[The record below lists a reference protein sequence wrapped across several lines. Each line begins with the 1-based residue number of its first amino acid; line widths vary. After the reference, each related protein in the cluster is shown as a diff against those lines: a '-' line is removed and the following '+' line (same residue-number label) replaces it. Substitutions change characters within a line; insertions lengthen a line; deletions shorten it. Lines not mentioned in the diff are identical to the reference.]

1 MELINPYYEI
11 SNQESFD
18 LIGIYKQ
25 IEKTG
30 RVSHKSEDRI
40 TETSAKDF
48 VERLIGW
55 GHTAC
60 LEQGSVYLKINNNDI
75 EGLTMLDEMPF
86 EKVDHYLIIN
96 EDNEEN
102 IYVSTNAR
110 VIQENN
116 LHGLLKYLCP
126 PTEYHEKRYCVK
138 FVCSRAISHELVRH
152 RKMSFIQ
159 ESQRYVNYSKNK
171 FKKEIKFIRPLWYD
185 DNKHNIY
192 YESFSEDQW
201 TKEDRFYKACINSER
216 DYFQLLDYGLKP
228 QEAREVLINS
238 TKTEIYVTGFKSDWD
253 KFFDLRCDIAA
264 HPEMRRLCIPLKEE
278 LFNEIR

>member
-18 LIGIYKQ
+18 LMGIYKQ

-48 VERLIGW
+48 VEKLIGW

-75 EGLTMLDEMPF
+75 EGLTMLDEIPF
-86 EKVDHYLIIN
+86 EKVDHYLILN

-171 FKKEIKFIRPLWYD
+171 FNKEIKFIKPLWYD

-201 TKEDRFYKACINSER
+201 TKEDRFYKACMNSER

>member
-48 VERLIGW
+48 VEKLIGW

-60 LEQGSVYLKINNNDI
+60 LEQGADDLKINNNDV
-75 EGLTMLDEMPF
+75 EGLTMLDEIPF
-86 EKVDHYLIIN
+86 EKVDHYLILN
-96 EDNEEN
+96 EDNEKN

-138 FVCSRAISHELVRH
+138 FICSRAISHELVRH

-171 FKKEIKFIRPLWYD
+171 FNKEIKFIKPLWYD

>member
-18 LIGIYKQ
+18 LMGIYKQ

-60 LEQGSVYLKINNNDI
+60 LEQGSVYLKINNDDT
-75 EGLTMLDEMPF
+75 EGLMMIDEIPF
-86 EKVDHYLIIN
+86 GKVDHYLILN
-96 EDNEEN
+96 KDNEGN
-102 IYVSTNAR
+102 IYISTNAR

-116 LHGLLKYLCP
+116 LNDLLKYLCP

-201 TKEDRFYKACINSER
+201 TKEDRFYKACMNSER

-228 QEAREVLINS
+228 QEAREVLTNS

-278 LFNEIR
+278 LFNEIK

>member
-60 LEQGSVYLKINNNDI
+60 LEQGSVYLKINNDDT
-75 EGLTMLDEMPF
+75 EGLMMIDKIPF

-96 EDNEEN
+96 EDNEGN
-102 IYVSTNAR
+102 IYISTNAR

-116 LHGLLKYLCP
+116 LHDLLKYLCS

-201 TKEDRFYKACINSER
+201 TKEDRFYKACMNSER

-228 QEAREVLINS
+228 QEAREVLTNS

-278 LFNEIR
+278 LFNEIK

>member
-18 LIGIYKQ
+18 LMGIYKQ

-48 VERLIGW
+48 VEKLIGW

-60 LEQGSVYLKINNNDI
+60 LEQGSVYLKINNDDA
-75 EGLTMLDEMPF
+75 EGLMMLNEIPL
-86 EKVDHYLIIN
+86 EKVDHYLILN
-96 EDNEEN
+96 KDNEGN

-116 LHGLLKYLCP
+116 LHGLLKYLCS

-138 FVCSRAISHELVRH
+138 FICSRAISHELVRH

-201 TKEDRFYKACINSER
+201 TKEDRFYKACMNSER

-228 QEAREVLINS
+228 QEAREVLTNS

-253 KFFDLRCDIAA
+253 KLFDLRCDIAA

-278 LFNEIR
+278 LFNEIK

>member
-75 EGLTMLDEMPF
+75 EGLTMLDEIPF
-86 EKVDHYLIIN
+86 EKVDHYLILN

-171 FKKEIKFIRPLWYD
+171 FNKEIKFIKPLWYD

-238 TKTEIYVTGFKSDWD
+238 TKTQIYVTGFKSDWD

>member
-30 RVSHKSEDRI
+30 RVSHKSEDKI

-48 VERLIGW
+48 VEKLIGW

-75 EGLTMLDEMPF
+75 EGLTMLDEIPF
-86 EKVDHYLIIN
+86 EKVDHYLILN

-171 FKKEIKFIRPLWYD
+171 FNKEIKFIKPLWYD

>member
-18 LIGIYKQ
+18 LTGIYKQ

-60 LEQGSVYLKINNNDI
+60 LEQGSVYLKINNDDT
-75 EGLTMLDEMPF
+75 EGLMMIDEIPF

-96 EDNEEN
+96 KDNEGN
-102 IYVSTNAR
+102 IYISTNAR

-126 PTEYHEKRYCVK
+126 PTKYHEKRYCVK

-201 TKEDRFYKACINSER
+201 TKEDRFYKACMNSER

-228 QEAREVLINS
+228 QEAREVLTNS

-278 LFNEIR
+278 LFNEIK

>member
-48 VERLIGW
+48 VEKLIGW

-86 EKVDHYLIIN
+86 EKVDHYLILN
-96 EDNEEN
+96 KDNEEN

-171 FKKEIKFIRPLWYD
+171 FNKEIKFIKPLWYD

>member
-18 LIGIYKQ
+18 LTGIYKQ

-60 LEQGSVYLKINNNDI
+60 LEQGSVYLKINNDDT
-75 EGLTMLDEMPF
+75 EGLMMIDEIPL

-96 EDNEEN
+96 EDNEGN
-102 IYVSTNAR
+102 IYISTNAR

-201 TKEDRFYKACINSER
+201 TKEDRFYKACMNSER

-228 QEAREVLINS
+228 QEAREVLTNS

-253 KFFDLRCDIAA
+253 KFFDLRCNIAA

-278 LFNEIR
+278 LFNEIK

>member
-75 EGLTMLDEMPF
+75 EGLTMLDEIPF
-86 EKVDHYLIIN
+86 EKVDHYLILN

-171 FKKEIKFIRPLWYD
+171 FNKEIKFIKPLWYD

-201 TKEDRFYKACINSER
+201 TKEDRFYKACMNSER

>member
-18 LIGIYKQ
+18 LTGIYKQ

-60 LEQGSVYLKINNNDI
+60 LEQGSVYLKINSDDA
-75 EGLTMLDEMPF
+75 EGLMMIDEIPF

-96 EDNEEN
+96 EDNEGN
-102 IYVSTNAR
+102 VYISTNAR

-116 LHGLLKYLCP
+116 LHDLLKYLCP

-185 DNKHNIY
+185 DNKHNVY

-201 TKEDRFYKACINSER
+201 TKEDRFYKACMNSER

-228 QEAREVLINS
+228 QEAREVLTNS

-278 LFNEIR
+278 LFNEIK

>member
-18 LIGIYKQ
+18 LTGIYKQ

-30 RVSHKSEDRI
+30 RVSHKSEDKI

-60 LEQGSVYLKINNNDI
+60 LEQGSVYLKINSGDA
-75 EGLTMLDEMPF
+75 EGLMMIDEIPF

-96 EDNEEN
+96 EDNEGN
-102 IYVSTNAR
+102 VYISTNAR

-116 LHGLLKYLCP
+116 LHDLLKYLCP

-185 DNKHNIY
+185 DNKHNVY

-201 TKEDRFYKACINSER
+201 TKEDRFYKACMNSER

-228 QEAREVLINS
+228 QEAREVLTNS

-278 LFNEIR
+278 LFNEIK

>member
-18 LIGIYKQ
+18 LMGIYKQ

-48 VERLIGW
+48 VEKLIGW

-86 EKVDHYLIIN
+86 EKVDHYLILN
-96 EDNEEN
+96 KDNEEN

-171 FKKEIKFIRPLWYD
+171 FNKEIKFIKPLWYD

-201 TKEDRFYKACINSER
+201 TKEDRFYKACMNSER

>member
-18 LIGIYKQ
+18 LMGIYKQ

-75 EGLTMLDEMPF
+75 EGLTMLDEIPF
-86 EKVDHYLIIN
+86 EKVDHYLILN
-96 EDNEEN
+96 KDNEEN

-171 FKKEIKFIRPLWYD
+171 FNKEIKFIKPLWYD

-201 TKEDRFYKACINSER
+201 TKEDRFYKACMNSER

>member
-60 LEQGSVYLKINNNDI
+60 LEQGSVYLKINNDDT
-75 EGLTMLDEMPF
+75 EGLMMIDEIPF
-86 EKVDHYLIIN
+86 EKVNHYLIIN
-96 EDNEEN
+96 EDNEGN
-102 IYVSTNAR
+102 VYISTNAR

-201 TKEDRFYKACINSER
+201 TKEDRFYKACMNSER

-228 QEAREVLINS
+228 QEAREVLTNS

-278 LFNEIR
+278 LFNEIK

>member
-18 LIGIYKQ
+18 LMGIYKQ

-48 VERLIGW
+48 VEKLIGW

-75 EGLTMLDEMPF
+75 EGLTMLDEIPF
-86 EKVDHYLIIN
+86 EKVDHYLILN

-171 FKKEIKFIRPLWYD
+171 FNKEIKFIKPLWYD

>member
-18 LIGIYKQ
+18 LTGIYKQ

-60 LEQGSVYLKINNNDI
+60 LEQGSVYLKINSDDA
-75 EGLTMLDEMPF
+75 EGLMMIDEIPF

-96 EDNEEN
+96 EDNEGN
-102 IYVSTNAR
+102 IYISTNAR

-116 LHGLLKYLCP
+116 LHDLLKYLCP

-201 TKEDRFYKACINSER
+201 TKEDRFYKACMNSER

-228 QEAREVLINS
+228 QEAREVLTNS

-278 LFNEIR
+278 LFNEIK

>member
-18 LIGIYKQ
+18 LMGIYKQ

-48 VERLIGW
+48 VEKLIGW

-75 EGLTMLDEMPF
+75 EGLTMLDEIPF
-86 EKVDHYLIIN
+86 EKVDNYLILS
-96 EDNEEN
+96 EENEEN

-110 VIQENN
+110 GIQENN

-171 FKKEIKFIRPLWYD
+171 FNKEIKFIKPLWYD

>member
-18 LIGIYKQ
+18 LMGIYKQ

-48 VERLIGW
+48 VEKLIGW

-60 LEQGSVYLKINNNDI
+60 LEQGSVYLKINNDDA
-75 EGLTMLDEMPF
+75 EGLMMLNKIPL
-86 EKVDHYLIIN
+86 EKVDHYLILN
-96 EDNEEN
+96 KDNEGN
-102 IYVSTNAR
+102 IYISTNAR
-110 VIQENN
+110 VIQENDLN
-116 LHGLLKYLCP
+116 GLLKYLCP

-201 TKEDRFYKACINSER
+201 TKEDRFYKACMNSER

-228 QEAREVLINS
+228 QEAREVLTNS

>member
-48 VERLIGW
+48 VERLISW

-60 LEQGSVYLKINNNDI
+60 LEQGSVYLKINNDDT
-75 EGLTMLDEMPF
+75 EGLMMIDEIPF
-86 EKVDHYLIIN
+86 EKVNHYLIIN
-96 EDNEEN
+96 EDNEGN
-102 IYVSTNAR
+102 VYISTNVR

-116 LHGLLKYLCP
+116 LHDLLKYLCS

-201 TKEDRFYKACINSER
+201 TKEDRFYKACMNSER

-228 QEAREVLINS
+228 QEAREVLTNS

-278 LFNEIR
+278 LFNEIK

>member
-18 LIGIYKQ
+18 LMGIYKQ

-48 VERLIGW
+48 VEKLIGW

-60 LEQGSVYLKINNNDI
+60 LEQGSVYLKINNDDT
-75 EGLTMLDEMPF
+75 EGLMMVDEIPF
-86 EKVDHYLIIN
+86 EKVDHYLILN
-96 EDNEEN
+96 EDNKGN
-102 IYVSTNAR
+102 IYISTNAR

-116 LHGLLKYLCP
+116 LHNLLKYLCS

-201 TKEDRFYKACINSER
+201 TKEDRFYKACMNSER

-228 QEAREVLINS
+228 QEAREVLTNS

>member
-18 LIGIYKQ
+18 LTGIYKQ

-60 LEQGSVYLKINNNDI
+60 LEQGSVYLKINNDDT
-75 EGLTMLDEMPF
+75 EGLMMIDEIPF

-96 EDNEEN
+96 EDNEGN
-102 IYVSTNAR
+102 IYISTNAR

-171 FKKEIKFIRPLWYD
+171 FKKEIKFIRPLWYN

-201 TKEDRFYKACINSER
+201 TKEDRFYKACMNSER

-228 QEAREVLINS
+228 QEAREVLTNS

-278 LFNEIR
+278 LFNEIK

>member
-18 LIGIYKQ
+18 LMGIYKQ

-48 VERLIGW
+48 VEKLIGW

-60 LEQGSVYLKINNNDI
+60 LEQGSVYLKINNDDA
-75 EGLTMLDEMPF
+75 EGLMMLNKIPL
-86 EKVDHYLIIN
+86 EKVDHYLILN
-96 EDNEEN
+96 KDNEGN
-102 IYVSTNAR
+102 IYISTNAR
-110 VIQENN
+110 VIQENDLN
-116 LHGLLKYLCP
+116 GFLKYLCP

-201 TKEDRFYKACINSER
+201 TKEDRFYKACMNSER

-228 QEAREVLINS
+228 QEAREVLTNS

>member
-75 EGLTMLDEMPF
+75 EGLTMLDEIPF
-86 EKVDHYLIIN
+86 EKVDHYLILN

-171 FKKEIKFIRPLWYD
+171 FNKEIKFIKPLWYD

-192 YESFSEDQW
+192 CESFSEDQW

>member
-18 LIGIYKQ
+18 LMGIYKQ

-48 VERLIGW
+48 VEKLIGW

-60 LEQGSVYLKINNNDI
+60 LEQGSVYLKINNDDA
-75 EGLTMLDEMPF
+75 EGLMMLNEIPL
-86 EKVDHYLIIN
+86 EKVDHYLILN
-96 EDNEEN
+96 KDNEGN
-102 IYVSTNAR
+102 VYISTNAR

-116 LHGLLKYLCP
+116 LNGLLKYLCP

-201 TKEDRFYKACINSER
+201 TKEDRFYKACMNSER

-228 QEAREVLINS
+228 QEAREVLTNS

>member
-18 LIGIYKQ
+18 LTGIYKQ

-48 VERLIGW
+48 VEKLIGW

-60 LEQGSVYLKINNNDI
+60 LEQGSVYLKINNDDT
-75 EGLTMLDEMPF
+75 EGLMMIDEIPF
-86 EKVDHYLIIN
+86 EKVDHYLIMN
-96 EDNEEN
+96 EDNEGN
-102 IYVSTNAR
+102 IYISTNAR

-171 FKKEIKFIRPLWYD
+171 FKKKIKFIRPLWYD

-201 TKEDRFYKACINSER
+201 TKEDRFYKACMNSER

-228 QEAREVLINS
+228 QEAREVLTNS

>member
-48 VERLIGW
+48 VEKLIGW

-75 EGLTMLDEMPF
+75 EGLTMLDEIPF
-86 EKVDHYLIIN
+86 EKVDHYLILN

-126 PTEYHEKRYCVK
+126 PTEYHEKRYCIK

-171 FKKEIKFIRPLWYD
+171 FNKEIKFIKPLWYD

>member
-18 LIGIYKQ
+18 LTGIYKQ

-48 VERLIGW
+48 VEKLIGW

-86 EKVDHYLIIN
+86 EKVDHYLILN
-96 EDNEEN
+96 EDNEGN

-171 FKKEIKFIRPLWYD
+171 FNKEIKFIKPIWYD

-201 TKEDRFYKACINSER
+201 TKEDRFYMACMNSER

>member
-18 LIGIYKQ
+18 LMGIYKQ

-60 LEQGSVYLKINNNDI
+60 LEQGSVYLKINNDDT
-75 EGLTMLDEMPF
+75 EGLMMIDEIPF

-96 EDNEEN
+96 KDNEGN
-102 IYVSTNAR
+102 IYISTNAR

-126 PTEYHEKRYCVK
+126 PTKYHEKRYCVK

-201 TKEDRFYKACINSER
+201 TKEDRFYKACMNSER

-228 QEAREVLINS
+228 QEAREVLTNS

-278 LFNEIR
+278 LFNEIK

>member
-18 LIGIYKQ
+18 LMGIYKQ

-48 VERLIGW
+48 VEKLIGW

-75 EGLTMLDEMPF
+75 EGLTMLDEIPF
-86 EKVDHYLIIN
+86 EKVDHYLILN

-138 FVCSRAISHELVRH
+138 FICSRAISHELVRH

-171 FKKEIKFIRPLWYD
+171 FNKEIKFIKPLWYD

>member
-60 LEQGSVYLKINNNDI
+60 LEQGSVYLKINNDDT
-75 EGLTMLDEMPF
+75 EGLMMIDEIPF

-96 EDNEEN
+96 EDNEGN
-102 IYVSTNAR
+102 VYISTNAR

-116 LHGLLKYLCP
+116 LHDILKYLCS

-192 YESFSEDQW
+192 YESFSENQW
-201 TKEDRFYKACINSER
+201 TKEDRFYKACMNSER
-216 DYFQLLDYGLKP
+216 DYFQLLDHGLKP
-228 QEAREVLINS
+228 QEAREVLTNS

-278 LFNEIR
+278 LFNEIK

>member
-86 EKVDHYLIIN
+86 EKVDHYLILN

>member
-18 LIGIYKQ
+18 LMGIYKQ

-48 VERLIGW
+48 VEKLIGW

-60 LEQGSVYLKINNNDI
+60 LEQGSVYLKINNNDT
-75 EGLTMLDEMPF
+75 EGLMMIDEIPF

-96 EDNEEN
+96 EDNEGN
-102 IYVSTNAR
+102 IYISTNTR

-116 LHGLLKYLCP
+116 LHDLLKYLCP

-171 FKKEIKFIRPLWYD
+171 FNKEIKFIKPLWYD

-201 TKEDRFYKACINSER
+201 TKEDRFYKACMNSER

>member
-18 LIGIYKQ
+18 LTGIYKQ

-60 LEQGSVYLKINNNDI
+60 LEQGSVYLKINSDDT
-75 EGLTMLDEMPF
+75 EGLMMIDEIPF

-96 EDNEEN
+96 EDNEGN
-102 IYVSTNAR
+102 VYISTNAR

-116 LHGLLKYLCP
+116 LHDLLKYLCP

-185 DNKHNIY
+185 DNKHNVY

-201 TKEDRFYKACINSER
+201 TKEDRFYKACMNSER

-228 QEAREVLINS
+228 QEAREVLTNS

-278 LFNEIR
+278 LFNEIK